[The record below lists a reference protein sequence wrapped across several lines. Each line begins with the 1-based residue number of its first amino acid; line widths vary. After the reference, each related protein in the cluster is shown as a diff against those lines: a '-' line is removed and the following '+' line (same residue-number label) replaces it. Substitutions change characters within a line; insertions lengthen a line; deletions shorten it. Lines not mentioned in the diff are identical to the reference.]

1 MQVGQKLILPV
12 AGKSYTA
19 LQGAE
24 VITHTIQRGETLST
38 IAKRYKVDIAVLRSY
53 NKIKNERRLQIGQT
67 LKVPLPATSVLAKNQ
82 DSENA
87 KMFTYRVKRGDS
99 LSKIASTFGV
109 SVGQLQKWN
118 NFQGTLIYPGSRIK
132 VWY

>member
-1 MQVGQKLILPV
+1 M
-12 AGKSYTA
+12 
-19 LQGAE
+19 
-24 VITHTIQRGETLST
+24 
-38 IAKRYKVDIAVLRSY
+38 IAKRYKTDIATLKSL
-53 NKIKNERRLQIGQT
+53 NKIKNEKKLQIGQT

-82 DSENA
+82 DDASQNT
-87 KMFTYRVKRGDS
+87 KMLTYRVKRGDS

-109 SVGQLQKWN
+109 SVDQLRQWN